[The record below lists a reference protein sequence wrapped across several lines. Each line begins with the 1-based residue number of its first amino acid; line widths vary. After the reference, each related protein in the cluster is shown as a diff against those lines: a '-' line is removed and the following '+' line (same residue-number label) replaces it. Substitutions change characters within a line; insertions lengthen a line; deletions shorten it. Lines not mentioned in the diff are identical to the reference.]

1 MEKCS
6 HFVLDT
12 HEPSVCRVFF
22 VCSWVLVCLF
32 FFSVVVSLFFKK
44 WKVALLYYER
54 ALIQCANTSAS
65 SYHCYSSS
73 SVTKPESRPK

>member
-1 MEKCS
+1 MQGI
-6 HFVLDT
+6 F
-12 HEPSVCRVFF
+12 
-22 VCSWVLVCLF
+22 CLF
-32 FFSVVVSLFFKK
+32 VGVGVFVFFSVVVSLFFKK